1 MDKRVFFANAALGR
15 TIVGLFLIFILLF
28 VMVFD
33 AQAVMTTRYAKPD
46 GLVDGECSSWSTAC
60 TLQRAIEVAVAG
72 QTIWVAKGV
81 YYPGEQSSDSF
92 FLHYSV
98 AIYGGFI
105 GTETLLSERNW
116 IVNPTVL
123 SGDVDHNDLNKDAND
138 IVTSV
143 ADIQGTNAD
152 HVVNCGDCNNATL
165 DGFIINAGKSANSG
179 GGVFIYNSSP
189 TLRNLVI
196 SANTSVQTGAGLYT
210 DNSPTLTNVAFR
222 GNFVTGPGVGIGG
235 GMASY
240 GGNPELTNVLF
251 SGNTATYGGGF
262 ASHGG
267 FPNLINA
274 TFSGNNAPNGGSV
287 FIYSDTTTLINS
299 IIWGNSAPIGVNG
312 GTVTVTDS
320 IVQWGYQG
328 NLDVDPLFVNPVLH
342 NSAPTTEGN
351 YHLRLGSPAI
361 DAGNDA
367 VVTETTDLD
376 GNPRSFDVAEVGSNI
391 VDMGAY
397 EWTPHTLTI
406 NTDGSGTV
414 TTNPDR
420 IIFGYG
426 EEVTLAATGDTDWAF
441 TNWTGDENTTESP
454 VTLTITKDTNLT
466 AHFIPLYY
474 ILNVYTEGNGTI
486 SKSPDKT
493 IYVFY
498 EQVTLTATADSGWE
512 FTHWTGDSTST
523 ENIITVT
530 VTKEKSFTAH
540 FIKANYDLFLPL
552 ITR

>member
-320 IVQWGYQG
+320 IVQC
-328 NLDVDPLFVNPVLH
+328 N
-342 NSAPTTEGN
+342 
-351 YHLRLGSPAI
+351 R
-361 DAGNDA
+361 
-367 VVTETTDLD
+367 
-376 GNPRSFDVAEVGSNI
+376 
-391 VDMGAY
+391 
-397 EWTPHTLTI
+397 
-406 NTDGSGTV
+406 
-414 TTNPDR
+414 
-420 IIFGYG
+420 
-426 EEVTLAATGDTDWAF
+426 
-441 TNWTGDENTTESP
+441 
-454 VTLTITKDTNLT
+454 
-466 AHFIPLYY
+466 
-474 ILNVYTEGNGTI
+474 
-486 SKSPDKT
+486 
-493 IYVFY
+493 
-498 EQVTLTATADSGWE
+498 
-512 FTHWTGDSTST
+512 
-523 ENIITVT
+523 
-530 VTKEKSFTAH
+530 
-540 FIKANYDLFLPL
+540 
-552 ITR
+552 